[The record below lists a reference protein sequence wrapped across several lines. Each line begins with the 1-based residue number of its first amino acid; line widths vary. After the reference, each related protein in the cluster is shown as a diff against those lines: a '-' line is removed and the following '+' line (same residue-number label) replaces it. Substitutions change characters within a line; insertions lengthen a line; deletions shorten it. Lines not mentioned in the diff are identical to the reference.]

1 MKFTFPKLGFKFR
14 RQSVP
19 KKINKLEAKFKK
31 HNAKI
36 AKLIENNKNSIEIQ
50 RHIIDEANN
59 QIKYLEVELQQI
71 KDLKGK

>member
-1 MKFTFPKLGFKFR
+1 LPKFR
-14 RQSVP
+14 QKSVP
-19 KKINKLEAKFKK
+19 KKINKLEAKLKK

-36 AKLIENNKNSIEIQ
+36 AKLIENNKNSITLQ
-50 RHIIDEANN
+50 KHIIDEANN

>member
-1 MKFTFPKLGFKFR
+1 MKFYFPKLGFKFR

-19 KKINKLEAKFKK
+19 KKINKLEAKLKK
-31 HNAKI
+31 HNIKI
-36 AKLIENNKNSIEIQ
+36 AKLIENNKNSINQ
-50 RHIIDEANN
+50 QMHIIDEANN

>member
-1 MKFTFPKLGFKFR
+1 MKFYFPKLGFKFR

-19 KKINKLEAKFKK
+19 KKINKLEAKLKK
-31 HNAKI
+31 HNIKI
-36 AKLIENNKNSIEIQ
+36 AKLIENNQNSIIQ
-50 RHIIDEANN
+50 QKHIIDEANN

>member
-19 KKINKLEAKFKK
+19 KKINKLESKLKK

-36 AKLIENNKNSIEIQ
+36 AKLIENNQNSIIFQ
-50 RHIIDEANN
+50 KHIIDEANN

>member
-1 MKFTFPKLGFKFR
+1 MKFYFPKLPKFR

-19 KKINKLEAKFKK
+19 KKINKLEAKLKK
-31 HNAKI
+31 HNIKI
-36 AKLIENNKNSIEIQ
+36 AKLIENNKNSIIQ
-50 RHIIDEANN
+50 QKHIIDEANN

>member
-1 MKFTFPKLGFKFR
+1 MKFYFPKFGFKFR

-19 KKINKLEAKFKK
+19 KKINKLEAKLKK
-31 HNAKI
+31 HNIKI
-36 AKLIENNKNSIEIQ
+36 AKLIENNQNSIIQ
-50 RHIIDEANN
+50 QKHIIDEANN

>member
-1 MKFTFPKLGFKFR
+1 MKFFCPKLPKFR
-14 RQSVP
+14 QKSVP
-19 KKINKLEAKFKK
+19 KKINKLEDKLKR

-36 AKLIENNKNSIEIQ
+36 AKLIENNKNSITLQ
-50 RHIIDEANN
+50 KHIIDEANN